1 MNKVACLVILLFLLL
16 SCQTKVKNDTLEIK
30 DTSENTETKVT
41 QDAVS
46 SIKNIEE
53 KDLPSEISF
62 EGKFKD
68 AILWKDR
75 LGEHIAL
82 ITETGIYVSPKFKH
96 ESDGGDAEL
105 FGYHYLLSGNNK
117 QYNVTWKVYDF
128 ISDCPVDIFAEF
140 VDNTF
145 KVTDLD
151 KNGIAEVWIMY
162 MKGCHGDVSPE
173 EMKIIMY
180 EGDKKY
186 AMRGENKIRI
196 SKNESY
202 GGDFKF
208 DDNFRSAPKE
218 FRDFALDMW
227 NENVEKK
234 L

>member
-1 MNKVACLVILLFLLL
+1 MSKGACFAILLFLLL
-16 SCQTKVKNDTLEIK
+16 SCQTKVKNEISVK
-30 DTSENTETKVT
+30 DDLTENVETQKGEDSVS
-41 QDAVS
+41 AV
-46 SIKNIEE
+46 KHIEQ
-53 KDLPSEISF
+53 KDLPSGLSF

-68 AILWKDR
+68 AIKWKDTQ
-75 LGEHIAL
+75 GEHIAL

-105 FGYHYLLSGNNK
+105 FGYHYLLNDKSE
-117 QYNVTWKVYDF
+117 QFTLTWKVYDF

-140 VDNTF
+140 IDNTF

-180 EGDKKY
+180 QGDKKY
-186 AMRGENKIRI
+186 AMRGENKVYLN
-196 SKNESY
+196 KDETY
-202 GGDFKF
+202 GGGFEF

-218 FRDFALDMW
+218 FREFALSMW
-227 NENVEKK
+227 NEAIDEK